1 MRQPRFDADD
11 PFQFVVTWQ
20 LSPSVGMVAS
30 LLERPRKWVL
40 REARY
45 FRMLGVRLKSMQA
58 DTRSARIRRRYSE
71 GQADELFGPN

>member
-1 MRQPRFDADD
+1 MRRPRFDADD
-11 PFQFVVTWQ
+11 PFQFVATWQ

-45 FRMLGVRLKSMQA
+45 FRMPGVRLKSMQA
-58 DTRSARIRRRYSE
+58 DTRSTSLRA
-71 GQADELFGPN
+71 QPPA